1 MVERE
6 RARPLYGPPMPDGR
20 ACPACAGPLSPW
32 RTVPASDPVL
42 RPAEFLLLR
51 CTACGTGVTEGADRL
66 DSAADGPSPGG
77 ESGLDDHLSTDL
89 HSRGAYRSGN
99 PRLYQLVR
107 PLLESFDRR
116 RLAMLRP
123 LAPPPARLLDA
134 GAGRGRLVAAANLAG
149 YDACGLEP
157 SPRGG
162 EAAGI
167 WRGRIQHTGIEE
179 AQIEPGSVDAVTLWH
194 VLEHVRDPGLALG
207 RIGEWLRPGGAV
219 LIGVPNL
226 DSLQARLGGPR
237 WYHLDVPR
245 HRTHFTTQG
254 LHHLLARHG
263 FAVRRTHQL
272 VLEHNPFGMWQTLV
286 SALTGTP
293 SYLYNLLKRNAPV
306 RSPDLLITAAALP
319 LIPAAALLE
328 LLAGRSGHGGTVAVV
343 AVRS

>member
-6 RARPLYGPPMPDGR
+6 RAHPLYGPPMPDGR
-20 ACPACAGPLSPW
+20 SCPACAGPLTPW

-51 CTACGTGVTEGADRL
+51 CPVCGTGVTDGTEG
-66 DSAADGPSPGG
+66 PGSDG
-77 ESGLDDHLSTDL
+77 ESRPEEALSTDL
-89 HSRGAYRSGN
+89 HSRGAYRSGD

-107 PLLESFDRR
+107 PVLESFDRR

-123 LAPPPARLLDA
+123 FAPPPGRLLDA
-134 GAGRGRLVAAANLAG
+134 GAGRGRLVAAANVAG
-149 YDACGLEP
+149 YDAFGLEP

-167 WRGRIQHTGIEE
+167 WRDRIQHAGIEG
-179 AQIEPGSVDAVTLWH
+179 AQIDSGSVDAVTLWH
-194 VLEHVRDPGLALG
+194 VLEHVKDPGLALE
-207 RIGEWLRPGGAV
+207 RIAGWLAPGGAV

-226 DSLQARLGGPR
+226 DSLQARLGGAR
-237 WYHLDVPR
+237 WYHLDAPR
-245 HRTHFTTQG
+245 HLTHFTTRG

-286 SALTGTP
+286 SALTSTP
-293 SYLYNLLKRNAPV
+293 SYLYNLLKRNAPL
-306 RSPDLLITAAALP
+306 RSPDLLITAGMLP

-328 LLAGRSGHGGTVAVV
+328 LLAGLSGHGGTVAVV
-343 AVRS
+343 AIRD

>member
-6 RARPLYGPPMPDGR
+6 RAHPLYGPPMPEGR
-20 ACPACAGPLSPW
+20 SCPACAGALAPW

-51 CTACGTGVTEGADRL
+51 CTVCGTGVTDGVDDLVSEG
-66 DSAADGPSPGG
+66 DSSP
-77 ESGLDDHLSTDL
+77 EQPVSADL

-99 PRLYQLVR
+99 PRLYRLVR

-116 RLAMLRP
+116 RLAMLQP
-123 LAPPPARLLDA
+123 FAPPPARLLDA
-134 GAGRGRLVAAANLAG
+134 GAGRGRLVAAANQAG
-149 YDACGLEP
+149 YDAFGLEP

-167 WRGRIQHTGIEE
+167 WRERIQHTGIEQ
-179 AQIEPGSVDAVTLWH
+179 AQIDPESLDAVTMWH
-194 VLEHVRDPGLALG
+194 VLEHVEDPGLALQ
-207 RIGEWLRPGGAV
+207 RIRCWLAPGGAV

-245 HRTHFTTQG
+245 HRTHFTTRG
-254 LHHLLARHG
+254 LHHLLARQG

-286 SALTGTP
+286 SAVTSTP

-306 RSPDLLITAAALP
+306 GSPDLLITGAALP
-319 LIPAAALLE
+319 LVPAAALLE
-328 LLAGRSGHGGTVAVV
+328 LLAGLSGHGGTVAVV
-343 AVRS
+343 AVRD